1 MMLAAGSPERPAAEP
16 AGRLS
21 QALLRLLMRRARI
34 VATEWLTG
42 RFKLITLEG
51 PALAGIAWMPGQKIQ
66 IAMGSAFTARTYTP
80 LEWNAEAGRTCI
92 LGFEPGDGPG
102 STWVRNVEA
111 GDLCDL
117 FGPRGSLD
125 LRRVPRS
132 AVVIGDETSFGLAY
146 ALTHADPARSVT
158 CLFEIVD
165 AESARHVLAQLCMG
179 EAKLFVKQSGDAHL
193 DAMEAAVPPLAA
205 AGSGFVLTGRAAT
218 VQRLHQSLK
227 LYGVPAA
234 QILTKAYWAPGKTGL
249 D

>member
-1 MMLAAGSPERPAAEP
+1 MMLAAGSPERPAVEP

-21 QALLRLLMRRARI
+21 QVLLRLLMRQARI
-34 VATEWLTG
+34 VATERLAE

-51 PALAGIAWMPGQKIQ
+51 PALANVAWIPGQKIQ

-111 GDLCDL
+111 GDRCDL

-125 LRRVPRS
+125 LRRAPQSV
-132 AVVIGDETSFGLAY
+132 AMIGDETSIGLAY
-146 ALTHADPARSVT
+146 ALTQLDPARSVT
-158 CLFEIVD
+158 CLFETGD
-165 AESARHVLAQLCMG
+165 MESTGQVLAQLCMG
-179 EAKLFVKQSGDAHL
+179 EARLFARQDGDAHL
-193 DAMEAAVPPLAA
+193 EAVEAAVPALAA
-205 AGSGFVLTGRAAT
+205 AGVGFVLTGRAAM
-218 VQRLHQSLK
+218 VQRLRQRLK
-227 LYGVPAA
+227 LYGVTAA
-234 QILTKAYWAPGKTGL
+234 TILTKAYWAPGKTGL